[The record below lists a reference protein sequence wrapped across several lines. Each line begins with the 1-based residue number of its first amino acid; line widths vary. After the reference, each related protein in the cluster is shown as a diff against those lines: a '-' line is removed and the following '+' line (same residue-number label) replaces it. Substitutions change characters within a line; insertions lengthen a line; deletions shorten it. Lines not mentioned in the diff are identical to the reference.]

1 MVFSSATFLFLFLPV
16 VILGQLLL
24 FSNRLRNL
32 FLLVASLFFY
42 AWGEQLYVVILII
55 SIISNY
61 SFGLLI
67 NRYREKRLGAKLL
80 LAFAVVVNLGI
91 LAIFKY
97 SGFLVDNLNSFTE
110 PLLDYSFAVGPVH
123 MPIGISFFTFQA
135 ISYVVDIYRN
145 NAEAQKNPFYVGLYI
160 SMFPQLIAGPIV
172 RYKDIADQIKSR
184 VVTWT
189 GFTYGVERFVY
200 GLAKK
205 MILANSFGEV
215 ADKIFAVPPDH
226 MNFSLAWLGVIMYTL
241 QIYFDFSGYSDMAI
255 GLGRMFGFKYLENF
269 NYPYIS
275 RSMQE
280 FWRRWHISLSN
291 WFRDYL
297 YFPLGGSRCSLW
309 RTYFNLFI
317 VFFLCGLWHGASW
330 TFVLWGM
337 YHGFFL
343 VAERAGLSN
352 ILERTWRPIA
362 HAYLLLAVMVG
373 WALFRA
379 DTMEQATTFLMAM
392 IGLGSGAGDLFHAW
406 LYIDMELIILFMIGL
421 IAATPLCKTVLP
433 LHSDFES
440 KDLSVK
446 TGTYMAVST
455 LRTGFISL
463 LLLFCWMSLASGSY
477 NPFIYFRF

>member
-1 MVFSSATFLFLFLPV
+1 MA
-16 VILGQLLL
+16 
-24 FSNRLRNL
+24 
-32 FLLVASLFFY
+32 
-42 AWGEQLYVVILII
+42 
-55 SIISNY
+55 
-61 SFGLLI
+61 
-67 NRYREKRLGAKLL
+67 
-80 LAFAVVVNLGI
+80 
-91 LAIFKY
+91 
-97 SGFLVDNLNSFTE
+97 
-110 PLLDYSFAVGPVH
+110 
-123 MPIGISFFTFQA
+123 
-135 ISYVVDIYRN
+135 DIYRN
-145 NAEAQKNPFYVGLYI
+145 NAEAQKNPFDVGLYI

-172 RYKDIADQIKSR
+172 RYKDIADQIKNR
-184 VVTWT
+184 VVTWS

-215 ADKIFAVPPDH
+215 ADKVFAIPPDQL
-226 MNFSLAWLGVIMYTL
+226 NFSLAWLGIVMYTL

-255 GLGRMFGFKYLENF
+255 GLGRMFGFRYLENF

-297 YFPLGGSRCSLW
+297 YFPLGGSRCSVG

-343 VAERAGLSN
+343 VVERAGLSAV
-352 ILERTWRPIA
+352 LERTWRPIA

-379 DTMEQATTFLMAM
+379 DTMEQATAFLMAM
-392 IGLGSGAGDLFHAW
+392 VGFGAGAGDLFHAG
-406 LYIDMELIILFMIGL
+406 LYINAELLILFIIGI
-421 IAATPLCKTVLP
+421 IAATPVCNNLLP
-433 LHSDFES
+433 LHSDFDSE
-440 KDLSVK
+440 DLSVK
-446 TGTYMAVST
+446 TGRYMAVST
-455 LRTGFISL
+455 IRTGFISL
-463 LLLFCWMSLASGSY
+463 LLLICWMSLASGSY